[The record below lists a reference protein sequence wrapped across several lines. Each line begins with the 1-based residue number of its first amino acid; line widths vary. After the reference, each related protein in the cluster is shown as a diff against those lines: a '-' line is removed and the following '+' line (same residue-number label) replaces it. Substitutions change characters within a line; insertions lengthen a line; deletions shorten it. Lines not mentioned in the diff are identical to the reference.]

1 MEDLCLCI
9 VLGAILWKLSQNTVK
24 FWVTYNSDT
33 SLPSFPNEHKT
44 KAELKYTE
52 MKQVV
57 ALKMLKPYQS

>member
-1 MEDLCLCI
+1 MCI

-33 SLPSFPNEHKT
+33 RHTSLSSFPNELKT

-52 MKQVV
+52 TKLVV
-57 ALKMLKPYQS
+57 ALKTKVKPYQS